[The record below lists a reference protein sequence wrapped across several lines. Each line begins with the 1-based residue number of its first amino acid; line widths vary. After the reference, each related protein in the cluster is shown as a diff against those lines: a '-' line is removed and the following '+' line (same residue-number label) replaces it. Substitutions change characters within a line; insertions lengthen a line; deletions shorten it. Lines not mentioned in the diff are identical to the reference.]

1 MKVKVIEIKTKSV
14 KKYHNKIRPYLK
26 DIINTLKNFD
36 SWKVR
41 LILAANFT
49 FYKDNYEEHLMHS
62 KTDNKETMIND
73 KAHKVTEKHFKSLLN
88 IYQNNLET
96 SMRDSDFVLCSFM
109 VL

>member
-1 MKVKVIEIKTKSV
+1 
-14 KKYHNKIRPYLK
+14 
-26 DIINTLKNFD
+26 
-36 SWKVR
+36 
-41 LILAANFT
+41 
-49 FYKDNYEEHLMHS
+49 MHS